1 MSKKPVTPNQL
12 SCIVVINRRSGT
24 VRTRGAEAVRDLVE
38 TALGDSFKPFKI
50 ILADGDVLP
59 DIEKA
64 LQAGSAEVI
73 IAGGGDGTIS
83 SAAELVLRHKA
94 ILGALPLGT
103 MNLFVRAL
111 GFSPVLEEAVQQLK
125 TAEVRSV
132 DVGVANNKIFLH
144 QVSFGVQPRLAR
156 LRERMGYRSRFTK
169 MLSGARAFFMLAMA
183 PRPVR
188 VNILVGNKHVRVTSP
203 MIAISNNKLGAKHDV
218 SLPEKLDEGIL
229 GIYMLNDIS
238 LRTLMRLARNYML
251 RRPMSDSAIDEHSG
265 MSVTIKRRPR
275 RFSQVK
281 KKRKALLSSIDG
293 EVVLLKN
300 PVHIEIR
307 PKALRVLAARPETE
321 TNTENEKAS

>member
-1 MSKKPVTPNQL
+1 MSKRPPSRKSL
-12 SCIVVINRRSGT
+12 SCLVVINRRSGT
-24 VRTRGAEAVRDLVE
+24 VRSRGAEVVRDLVE
-38 TALGDSFKPFKI
+38 AELKGLFQPLTI
-50 ILADGDVLP
+50 TLADGDVLP
-59 DIEKA
+59 HIEKA
-64 LQAGSAEVI
+64 LKAGSVDVV

-83 SAAELVLRHKA
+83 SAAELVLKHGV

-111 GFSPVLEEAVQQLK
+111 GFSPVLEEALRQLK
-125 TAEVRSV
+125 QAQVQTV
-132 DVGVANNKIFLH
+132 DVGIVNDKLFLH

-156 LRERMGYRSRFTK
+156 LRERMGYRNRLTK
-169 MLSGARAFFMLAMA
+169 MLSGARALMTLAMS

-188 VNILVGNKHVRVTSP
+188 VNVLVGNRHVKVTSP
-203 MIAISNNKLGAKHDV
+203 MVVVSNNMLGAEHDA

-229 GIYMLNDIS
+229 GIYVLNDTS
-238 LRTLMRLARNYML
+238 LRTLMRLARAYLL
-251 RRPMSDSAIDEHSG
+251 RRRVPETAIEQHSG
-265 MSVTIKRRPR
+265 SALTIKRRPR

-307 PKALRVLAARPETE
+307 PKALQVLIHREARVEGKKDAA
-321 TNTENEKAS
+321 K

>member
-1 MSKKPVTPNQL
+1 MAKRSSKSL
-12 SCIVVINRRSGT
+12 SCLVVINRLSGT
-24 VRTRGAEAVRDLVE
+24 VRSRGAEVVRDLVSA
-38 TALGDSFKPFKI
+38 ALGDAFRPLTI
-50 ILADGDVLP
+50 VLAEGDVLT

-64 LQAGSAEVI
+64 LKAGTADVV

-83 SAAELVLRHKA
+83 SAAELVLKHGA

-111 GFSPVLEEAVQQLK
+111 GFSPVLEEALQQLK
-125 TAEVRSV
+125 QAKVQTV
-132 DVGVANNKIFLH
+132 DVGIANEKLFLH

-156 LRERMGYRSRFTK
+156 LRERMGYRNRFTK
-169 MLSGARAFFMLAMA
+169 MLSGARALVTLAMS

-188 VNILVGNKHVRVTSP
+188 VNVLVGNQHVKVTSP
-203 MIAISNNKLGAKHDV
+203 MIVVSNNMLGAKHDA

-229 GIYMLNDIS
+229 GVYVLNDTS
-238 LRTLMRLARNYML
+238 LRTLMRLARAYLL
-251 RRPMSDSAIDEHSG
+251 RRSVPETAIEQHASTAL
-265 MSVTIKRRPR
+265 TIKRRPR

-307 PKALRVLAARPETE
+307 PKALRVLALGDAPVDR
-321 TNTENEKAS
+321 

>member
-1 MSKKPVTPNQL
+1 MTVPRVNTKLQ
-12 SCIVVINRRSGT
+12 SCLVVINRRAGT
-24 VRTRGAEAVRDLVE
+24 VRARGAEAVRDLVHG
-38 TALGDSFKPFKI
+38 ALAEWFHPLTI

-59 DIEKA
+59 HIEKA
-64 LQAGSAEVI
+64 LTFSKADVI

-83 SAAELVLRHKA
+83 TAAELVIKHDA

-111 GFSPVLEEAVQQLK
+111 GFSAVLEEALQQMQ
-125 TAEVRSV
+125 TAQVRKV
-132 DVGVANNKIFLH
+132 DVGIANHKLFLH

-156 LRERMGYRSRFTK
+156 LRERMGYRSRLTK
-169 MLSGARAFFMLAMA
+169 MMSGARAFFLLAMA

-188 VNILVGNKHVRVTSP
+188 VNVLVGNKHVHVTSP
-203 MIAISNNKLGAKHDV
+203 MIVVSNNKLGAKHDA

-229 GIYMLNDIS
+229 GIYVLNDIS
-238 LRTLMRLARNYML
+238 FRTLMRLARNYL
-251 RRPMSDSAIDEHSG
+251 FSRPMTDQAIDEHAAISL
-265 MSVTIKRRPR
+265 TIKRRPR

-293 EVVLLKN
+293 EVVLLNN

-307 PKALRVLAARPETE
+307 PKALRVLAVTPSDDNALQTR
-321 TNTENEKAS
+321 